1 MNNIP
6 GDTSKN
12 YNKAFFIRH
21 INARSVYSAR
31 TSVKVL
37 LKIKKIKENLEKFQD
52 PNKKF
57 GTNSFV

>member
-37 LKIKKIKENLEKFQD
+37 LKRKKIKENLEKF
-52 PNKKF
+52 
-57 GTNSFV
+57 